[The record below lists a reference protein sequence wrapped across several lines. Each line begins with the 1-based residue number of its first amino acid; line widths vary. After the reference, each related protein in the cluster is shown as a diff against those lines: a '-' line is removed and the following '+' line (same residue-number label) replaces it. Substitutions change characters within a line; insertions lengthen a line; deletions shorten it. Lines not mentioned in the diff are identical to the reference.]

1 MNEETAKRI
10 QAFGELHPDFHSKAM
25 RTWRTIWKNESMR
38 HMQSM
43 GTGKPI
49 VVPL

>member
-1 MNEETAKRI
+1 
-10 QAFGELHPDFHSKAM
+10 M

-49 VVPL
+49 VVPLWWQICQSDILILKSQSNKSDIF